1 MSVASSVC
9 IPDTAHQKGRRR
21 VLALPLAFLFLFA
34 LDGLLFRTPFYS
46 SILEPDSSTGVFELT
61 LWREQQAQT
70 QNGDN
75 LVVTLGD
82 SRFAYSPRLANEVT
96 AQTGYVFRHAGV
108 AGTDVRAWYY
118 MLRDLD
124 PTARRYRAV
133 VFGVTDYDDEDEFF
147 TPDDDIRALHYV
159 IARLRWSDTLEFALS
174 FHSRKPQWEALRGA
188 SLKGIV
194 YQNDILTFLSH
205 PTSRIQYARAA
216 HRDYD
221 QWTYGYVETPRTM
234 TGLQID
240 WKAWKVTFPP
250 GLDQDQRDTVN
261 RDLMR
266 EPAPQTGRLAA
277 FRRAW
282 YGRILDR
289 YRGSRTKIVFV
300 RLARAP
306 IPRPDGLVRKK
317 SSTIRDFASS
327 LPNVLLCDEHA
338 FDSLEH
344 PELFRDAMH
353 LNRDGIARFSPMLAE
368 DISRMLNSAAQSAA
382 AR

>member
-1 MSVASSVC
+1 MSIATPAC
-9 IPDTAHQKGRRR
+9 LPGTLHQKGRRR
-21 VLALPLAFLFLFA
+21 GLALPLACLGLFA
-34 LDGLLFRTPFYS
+34 LDGLLFRTPFYP
-46 SILEPDSSTGVFELT
+46 SILQPDSSAGTFELT
-61 LWREQQAQT
+61 LEREQQAQRL
-70 QNGDN
+70 NGDN

-82 SRFAYSPRLANEVT
+82 SRFAYSPRLANELT

-108 AGTDVRAWYY
+108 AGTDVRSWYY

-124 PTARRYRAV
+124 PSARRYRAI
-133 VFGVTDYDDEDEFF
+133 VFGVTDYDDEDQFF

-159 IARLRWSDTLEFALS
+159 IARLRWSDVLEFALS
-174 FHSRKPQWEALRGA
+174 FHSRKLQWEALRGA

-194 YQNDILTFLSH
+194 YQNDILTFLSN
-205 PTSRIQYARAA
+205 PKKRIQYARAA

-221 QWTYGYVETPRTM
+221 QWTYGYVETPRSL

-250 GLDQDQRDTVN
+250 GLDQDQQDTIN

-266 EPAPQTGRLAA
+266 EPAPQTGRVAA
-277 FRRAW
+277 YYRAW

-344 PELFRDAMH
+344 PELFRDALH
-353 LNRDGIARFSPMLAE
+353 LNRAGIARFSPMLAE
-368 DISRMLNSAAQSAA
+368 EIGRMLGSAGQ
-382 AR
+382 